1 MAEDTDDAQKTEEP
15 TAKKLEDAFK
25 KGQVPKS
32 QEVSHWFMAMGITLV
47 VMIFIAGLGNGLT
60 FDLVKFIEEPHAIPT
75 DRFHLGTVFGELGWE
90 VVWVVAPALGTLMVA
105 GLLGNLV
112 QHRPVFSAERIKPK
126 LDKLSILKG
135 AKRLFS
141 LKSFVEFLKGLFKI
155 TLVGTVAFLFVVPK
169 MEELPVIVSYDIPQ
183 VLKLIQDQSLLLLA
197 GVVSVMS
204 IIAGIDFMYQRYNHN
219 KELRMTKQ
227 EIRDEYKQTEGDP
240 MIRARLRAIRME
252 RSRQRMM
259 QAVPTADVVIT
270 NPTHFAVALKYNP
283 EDERAPVVVAKG
295 QDNIALKIREIATEN
310 DVPIVENPPLARAL
324 HKACDLDDEIPYE
337 HFKAVAE
344 VIGYVMRL
352 NKTKLKK

>member
-1 MAEDTDDAQKTEEP
+1 MADDSDDAQKTEEP

-32 QEVSHWFMAMGITLV
+32 QEVGHWFMTIGITLV

-60 FDLVKFIEEPHAIPT
+60 DDLLKFIEQPHTIAT
-75 DRFHLGTVFGELGWE
+75 DRFHLGQVFGDLGWE
-90 VVWVVAPALGTLMVA
+90 IIWVVAPALGTLMIV
-105 GLLGNLV
+105 GLLGNLI

-126 LDKLSILKG
+126 LEKLSLLKG

-141 LKSFVEFLKGLFKI
+141 LKSIVEFLKGIFKI
-155 TLVGTVAFLFVVPK
+155 TLVGSIAILFVLPS
-169 MEELPVIVSYDIPQ
+169 MDQLPVVVSYDVLQ
-183 VLKLIQDQSLLLLA
+183 VLNLMQDQALLLLA
-197 GVVSVMS
+197 GVVAVMS
-204 IIAGIDFMYQRYNHN
+204 VIAGLDFMYQRYNHM

-227 EIRDEYKQTEGDP
+227 EIKDEYKQTEGDP
-240 MIRARLRAIRME
+240 MIRARLRALRAE

-259 QAVPTADVVIT
+259 QSVPEADVIIT
-270 NPTHFAVALKYNP
+270 NPTHFAVALQYKA

-295 QDNIALKIREIATEN
+295 MDNIAAKIREIANEH
-310 DVPIVENPPLARAL
+310 DIPIVENPPLARAL

-344 VIGYVMRL
+344 IIGYVMRL
-352 NKTKLKK
+352 NKNKLKN

>member
-1 MAEDTDDAQKTEEP
+1 MADDTDDAQKTEEP

-32 QEVSHWFMAMGITLV
+32 QEVSHWFMTMGITMV
-47 VMIFIAGLGNGLT
+47 VMIFIAGLGNSLT
-60 FDLVKFIEEPHAIPT
+60 FNLVKFIEEPHAIPT
-75 DRFHLGTVFGELGWE
+75 DRFHLGTIFGDLGWE
-90 VVWVVAPALGTLMVA
+90 VVWVVAPALGTLMIA

-141 LKSFVEFLKGLFKI
+141 VKSFVEFLKGLFKI

-169 MEELPVIVSYDIPQ
+169 MRELPVIVSYDIPQ

-295 QDNIALKIREIATEN
+295 QDNIALKIREIATES

>member
-1 MAEDTDDAQKTEEP
+1 LADDTDDAQKTEEP

-32 QEVSHWFMAMGITLV
+32 QEVSHWFMTIGITLV

-60 FDLVKFIEEPHAIPT
+60 YDLLKFVEQPHAIAT
-75 DRFHLGTVFGELGWE
+75 DRFSLGKIFGDLGWA
-90 VVWVVAPALGTLMVA
+90 VIWVVAPALGTLMIA

-126 LDKLSILKG
+126 LEKLSLLKG

-141 LKSFVEFLKGLFKI
+141 LKSIVEFLKGLFKI
-155 TLVGTVAFLFVVPK
+155 TLVGSIAILFVLPS
-169 MEELPVIVSYDIPQ
+169 MDQLPVVVSYDVPQ
-183 VLKLIQDQSLLLLA
+183 VLELIEDQTLLLLA
-197 GVVSVMS
+197 GVVAVMS
-204 IIAGIDFMYQRYNHN
+204 IIAGLDFMYQRYNHH

-227 EIRDEYKQTEGDP
+227 EIKDEFKQTEGDP
-240 MIRARLRAIRME
+240 MIRARLRALRAE

-259 QAVPTADVVIT
+259 QSVPEADVVIT
-270 NPTHFAVALKYNP
+270 NPTHFAVALQYKP
-283 EDERAPVVVAKG
+283 EEERAPVVVAKG
-295 QDNIALKIREIATEN
+295 MDNIAAKIRELANEN
-310 DVPIVENPPLARAL
+310 DIPIVENPPLARAL

-344 VIGYVMRL
+344 IIGYVMRL
-352 NKTKLKK
+352 NKQKYKN